1 MNIDVLKPYL
11 SGMTA
16 HGELRAHTN
25 YTNTI
30 MFTNGNLT
38 MNQRSDISGVFA
50 RIYKDGVFG
59 AASYPGINEDSVK
72 RALEGAKLNA
82 DVLALSSRHRGH
94 ILGEVKNGEAKAH
107 IAFVKH
113 PQSYLLDF
121 VTQLD
126 AHIAARYKGLSG
138 RSVRLLEE
146 CTSVSLAVTDGFDV
160 ERVLPRCHIVVRFTV
175 KDSGGAPVD
184 LSVTLGGGG
193 LFDMYF
199 KSPTDFDGQLDLLY
213 SRLMDKRDG
222 VYAEAGEHDLILDSE
237 MAGILAHEAIGHTVE
252 SDLVRGGSIAKNFR
266 NMAVGSEKVSLV
278 DFAHTALGEQAP
290 LPIFVDDEGTKAED
304 VVIIKDGVLLDYMCN
319 RFDAP
324 IVGTTPKGNGR
335 AFSYKDEPIVR
346 MRNTCILPGK
356 DKLED
361 MIASVEKGYYLIT
374 PSNGQADGT
383 SEFMFGVTMGYE
395 IKDGKLGRAIKD
407 TTLCGVAFD
416 MLKTVSMVGDSVKW
430 KASGRCGKKQPMGNA
445 MGGPALKCRAV
456 LGGR

>member
-1 MNIDVLKPYL
+1 
-11 SGMTA
+11 
-16 HGELRAHTN
+16 
-25 YTNTI
+25 
-30 MFTNGNLT
+30 
-38 MNQRSDISGVFA
+38 
-50 RIYKDGVFG
+50 
-59 AASYPGINEDSVK
+59 
-72 RALEGAKLNA
+72 
-82 DVLALSSRHRGH
+82 
-94 ILGEVKNGEAKAH
+94 
-107 IAFVKH
+107 
-113 PQSYLLDF
+113 
-121 VTQLD
+121 
-126 AHIAARYKGLSG
+126 
-138 RSVRLLEE
+138 
-146 CTSVSLAVTDGFDV
+146 
-160 ERVLPRCHIVVRFTV
+160 
-175 KDSGGAPVD
+175 
-184 LSVTLGGGG
+184 
-193 LFDMYF
+193 
-199 KSPTDFDGQLDLLY
+199 
-213 SRLMDKRDG
+213 
-222 VYAEAGEHDLILDSE
+222 
-237 MAGILAHEAIGHTVE
+237 
-252 SDLVRGGSIAKNFR
+252 
-266 NMAVGSEKVSLV
+266 MAVGSEKVSLV

-361 MIASVEKGYYLIT
+361 MIATVEKGYYLIT

-445 MGGPALKCRAV
+445 MGGPALKCLAI